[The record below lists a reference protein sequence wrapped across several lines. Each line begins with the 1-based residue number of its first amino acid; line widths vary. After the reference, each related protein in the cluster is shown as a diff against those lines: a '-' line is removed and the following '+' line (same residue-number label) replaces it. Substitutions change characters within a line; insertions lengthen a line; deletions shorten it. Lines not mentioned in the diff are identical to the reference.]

1 MLRRAWKPLLGTTV
15 LAGTPAYIYYRYYN
29 KPTLQTFD
37 VSVRETGPDG
47 KRQMVTRTIPL
58 LTKEQVDSRLR
69 EHATSKSTA
78 RPGGIVW
85 KSTTA
90 YFSSNDP
97 IEDAN
102 GNLLIER
109 DASDNS
115 PPGDYIFY
123 AVMDGHAGYHTS
135 RVLADILIPTVAM
148 ELASRINDPTA
159 NLHDTGLLQKAKS
172 LVWSSAQAS
181 TPYDANPSNVA
192 RAIQDAFTKL
202 DAQIVNAPLEI
213 LYHAVDQD
221 ALKKKIIPDLSGHP
235 LATSS
240 IQTAQSGSC
249 ALLAMFDTS
258 NRNLYVACT
267 GDSRAVAG
275 VYEETSDGQG
285 VWRVEVLTEDQTGR
299 NPNELKRMQSEHPAD
314 EALDVIRNG
323 RVLGGLEPTRAF
335 GDSRYKWPREV
346 QEVLSKAFMEPQ
358 GRSLHSTPAKLKT
371 PPYVRATPVVT
382 HRPLS
387 FLPLPADAITPAPK
401 TALRF
406 VVLATDGLWDEL
418 SNEEVV
424 ALVGGHF
431 AGLRGTVSKAALPA
445 LVRTATGTAG
455 VDGKDKAGRGTG
467 GKAESQGAWA
477 FEDDN
482 LSAHL
487 IRNALGGGDI
497 EHLRKLASIPAPY
510 SRRFRDDIT
519 VTVVWW
525 EDGREGLAQT
535 EKVSIPEQAK
545 AKL

>member
-15 LAGTPAYIYYRYYN
+15 LVGTPAYIYYRDYR
-29 KPTLQTFD
+29 KPTSETFD
-37 VSVRETGPDG
+37 LSVREAGPDG

-58 LTKEQVDSRLR
+58 LSKDEVDARIR
-69 EHATSKSTA
+69 QNATSKSAT
-78 RPGGIVW
+78 RHGGIVW

-90 YFSSNDP
+90 HFASNDP

-109 DASDNS
+109 DASDLS
-115 PPGDYIFY
+115 PPGDYLFY
-123 AVMDGHAGYHTS
+123 AIMDGHSGYHTS
-135 RVLADILIPTVAM
+135 RVLAKVLIPTVAM
-148 ELASRINDPTA
+148 ELATRVNDPKA
-159 NLHDTGLLQKAKS
+159 NLKDAGLLQKAKS
-172 LVWSSAQAS
+172 LIWSASS
-181 TPYDANPSNVA
+181 TPYDANPSDVS
-192 RAIQDAFTKL
+192 RAIADAFTKL

-213 LYHAVDQD
+213 LYHAVDQET
-221 ALKKKIIPDLSGHP
+221 LKKKLIPDLSGHP
-235 LATSS
+235 LATSA
-240 IQTAQSGSC
+240 IETARSGSC

-275 VYEETSDGQG
+275 IYEETSDGQG
-285 VWRVEVLTEDQTGR
+285 VWRVEALTEDQTGR
-299 NPNELKRMQSEHPAD
+299 NPNELKRMQSEHPPS
-314 EALDVIRNG
+314 EAQNVIRNG
-323 RVLGGLEPTRAF
+323 RVLGSLEPTRAF
-335 GDSRYKWPREV
+335 GDARYKWPREV
-346 QEVLSKAFMEPQ
+346 QEVLSKAFLEPKGDALRPPPQ
-358 GRSLHSTPAKLKT
+358 LFKT
-371 PPYVRATPVVT
+371 PPYVTATPVVT

-387 FLPLPADAITPAPK
+387 FLPLPLQGTPAPK
-401 TALRF
+401 SALRF

-424 ALVGGHF
+424 ALVGGHLS
-431 AGLRGTVSKAALPA
+431 GVRGTVPKSALPG
-445 LVRTATGTAG
+445 LVRTSTGAAG
-455 VDGKDKAGRGTG
+455 VDGKDKAGRGRQP
-467 GKAESQGAWA
+467 AEKQGAWA

-487 IRNALGGGDI
+487 IRNALGGGDV

-525 EDGREGLAQT
+525 EDGREGQAQT
-535 EKVSIPEQAK
+535 EQVAIPVPEQQAR